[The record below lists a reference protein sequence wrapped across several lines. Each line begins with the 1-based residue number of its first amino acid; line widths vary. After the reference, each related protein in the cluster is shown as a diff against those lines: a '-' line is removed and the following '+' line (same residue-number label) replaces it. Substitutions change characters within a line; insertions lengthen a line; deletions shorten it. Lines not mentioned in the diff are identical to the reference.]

1 MIDVDRFNGAVP
13 LGGHMGVSYRPIEP
27 PLSREQIEAV
37 IGAVSRWIRIA
48 FEEQPRSEGQP
59 PKAASSED
67 AEHSALLRRLLAG
80 HDALPEAP
88 PRMMAHPGYDFAE
101 GREIRCLSVRGYG
114 PGGPAAGAHAKAW
127 RELAAGD
134 SVMIDESLW
143 EVVDRDDEAL
153 IVRWPQT
160 AWLGWL
166 APAGDVAGLPAHTLV
181 RIPV

>member
-1 MIDVDRFNGAVP
+1 MASR
-13 LGGHMGVSYRPIEP
+13 YRPIDP
-27 PLSREQIEAV
+27 PLTREQIEGV

-48 FEEQPRSEGQP
+48 FEENPRQDGEVQR
-59 PKAASSED
+59 AATSED
-67 AEHSALLRRLLAG
+67 AQHSGLLRRLLAG
-80 HDALPEAP
+80 QDALPQAP

-101 GREIRCLSVRGYG
+101 GREVRCLSVGGYG
-114 PGGPAAGAHAKAW
+114 PGGPAANAPRKAW
-127 RELAAGD
+127 SELAAGD

-153 IVRWPQT
+153 VVRWPGT

-166 APAGDVAGLPAHTLV
+166 APAGDVAGMPAHTLV